1 MADVG
6 NSMMI
11 DAGYKRLDNLS
22 FLFDDNFRVVFDEE
36 GNFLTISD
44 GSFTINLTN
53 EEVAAFYAKLKDIR
67 YGIETQNK

>member
-22 FLFDDNFRVVFDEE
+22 FLFDDSFRVVFDEE

-44 GSFTINLTN
+44 GSFSINLTN
-53 EEVAAFYAKLKDIR
+53 EEVDYEGHKKRRTYRRIR
-67 YGIETQNK
+67 RV

>member
-1 MADVG
+1 MTDVG

-22 FLFDDNFRVVFDEE
+22 FFFNDSFRVVFDEE